1 MAFQENTPSPTISS
15 LWQQTSI
22 RRWLLLLIVA
32 GTLLILGFYA
42 VTNGNY
48 LHNDLILDGADW
60 SGYALCHRIT
70 ERSFTINGRQF
81 PLCARC
87 SGMYLGV
94 ALVFVV
100 MALAGRMR
108 RALLPPMPLLLILLA
123 FIVIMGIDGLNSY
136 SHFFPNAPHLYQPQN
151 WLRLLTGMGTGVA
164 MGLILLPALAQ
175 TLWRSRQ
182 FLPIIGTPRELIELL
197 ILAGVTVLLVLS
209 NRSAILYVLAL
220 VSVAGLLLIVTT
232 LNTVILLI
240 LVRKDAEAVSWTQT
254 IVPLMAGF
262 LLAVVQLS
270 AISAFR
276 FNLTGTMTGFP
287 GL

>member
-1 MAFQENTPSPTISS
+1 MSLKENTHPLAMSS
-15 LWQQTSI
+15 LWQNTSA
-22 RRWLLLLIVA
+22 RRWLLFLIVI
-32 GTLLILGFYA
+32 GILTVMGIYA
-42 VTNGNY
+42 VTDGSH
-48 LHNDLILDGADW
+48 LHNDIILDGADW

-70 ERSFTINGRQF
+70 ERSFSINGRQF

-94 ALVFVV
+94 ALVVVV

-108 RALLPPMPLLLILLA
+108 RALLPPTPLMLLLFT
-123 FIVIMGIDGLNSY
+123 FIIIMGIDGLNSY
-136 SHFFPNAPHLYQPQN
+136 SHFFPNAPHLYQPRN

-182 FLPIIGTPRELIELL
+182 YLPIISTPREMIELL
-197 ILAGVTVLLVLS
+197 LLAVVTVLLLLS
-209 NRSAILYVLAL
+209 NRSTVLYVLAII
-220 VSVAGLLLIVTT
+220 SVAGLLFIVTA

-240 LVRKDAEAVSWTQT
+240 LLRKDGRAMSWKQT
-254 IVPLMAGF
+254 VFPLLIG
-262 LLAVVQLS
+262 LLITVVQLGI
-270 AISAFR
+270 ISTVR